1 MSSTDAMTLCDA
13 GRSMFDTTSELEN
26 LDILIVDDDAELRRE
41 MADYLA
47 GHGLKVHQA
56 GDARQ
61 AREVLAAQAI
71 RLVVLDVMMPGED
84 GLSLCRK
91 LAEGGGPPVL
101 MLSAMGESV
110 DRIVGLELGADDYVA
125 KPAPPRE
132 LLARIR
138 AILRRRAAD
147 PQSTSGGANYAFAGF
162 RLDLTRRQLRAPDGM
177 VLQLTPAELS
187 LLTVFVRN
195 PGRILSRDELLREA
209 RGEDIDVNDRAVDVH
224 ISRLRRKMHA
234 QTSGE
239 LIRTYRAAGY
249 MLDAR
254 VSPA

>member
-1 MSSTDAMTLCDA
+1 MLSTDTTLPCDDA
-13 GRSMFDTTSELEN
+13 RTMVDPQPDLQ
-26 LDILIVDDDAELRRE
+26 DADVLIVDDDRDLRRE
-41 MADYLA
+41 MADYLVS
-47 GHGLKVHQA
+47 HGFRVHEA

-61 AREVLAAQAI
+61 AREVLADQPI
-71 RLVVLDVMMPGED
+71 RMVVLDVMMPGED

-110 DRIVGLELGADDYVA
+110 DRIVGLELGADDYVV
-125 KPAPPRE
+125 KPCPPRE
-132 LLARIR
+132 LLARVR
-138 AILRRRAAD
+138 AILRRRPTDVPPRAGAA
-147 PQSTSGGANYAFAGF
+147 YAFAGF
-162 RLDLTRRQLRAPDGM
+162 RLDLARRQLRAPDGL

-209 RGEDIDVNDRAVDVH
+209 RGDDVDVNDRAVDVH

-234 QTSGE
+234 QTSAE

-254 VSPA
+254 VAPA